1 MIKIRRGVFETNSS
15 SVHSLIIC
23 PKADYE
29 KLERGELY
37 IDTQNDE
44 LVTREK
50 VIETVSKYFDRE
62 ELEAMDEDD
71 FRAVIHNGG
80 FNTLNDWEDGDL
92 EFFEQEYTT
101 EHGDKIVAFGCYG
114 SDY

>member
-29 KLERGELY
+29 KLSRGELY
-37 IDTQNDE
+37 IDAWSDE
-44 LVTREK
+44 VVTREK

-62 ELEAMDEDD
+62 KLEAMNEDD
-71 FRAVIHNGG
+71 FRAVIRDNG
-80 FNTLNDWEDGDL
+80 FNTLDDLEDGDL

-101 EHGDKIVAFGCYG
+101 EHGDKIVAFGQYG
-114 SDY
+114 FGG